1 MSLILQFE
9 EGLYKKIGDVYSC
22 KNVSYLTKEGDQ
34 FNTRVQI
41 GFSSIYVDRYI
52 FDISY
57 NSRYVTRID
66 LSDYLSLE
74 DQIKTSEINMI
85 PIRLAFQSDDPDY
98 VYVMGEGECDNSGNR
113 TVYAINF
120 SPIHCFEN
128 ETWCLGE
135 HYRKIVTKLS
145 CSHTPSSITLLNSLY
160 PYLLFDDQPMTKQIN
175 CYRADRYY
183 DQPIACLSQAFPVN
197 RSNLVTYPKSEY
209 EMYLQVKYFDN
220 HTKADRYSAFV
231 VDTLTGICTELSR
244 DETHTHC
251 PMVGPQ
257 VYSCPHYTVIGQDL
271 PFSPVTQPQVY
282 MFQGGRLITYGT
294 AKGVFLRSPKFPSGI
309 ILEDS
314 ENFCKDLTH
323 SSPIVILDSGNRIV
337 IIMCTNGQ
345 YSMQIYLLYEDRYII
360 IRSIDKDCLSLTEG
374 GKQSLLNIFSPGEV
388 HFLPVH
394 VNVSKNDTDKELP
407 PPPDSHH
414 DEIVILITVLVS
426 IFVIVLVCILTV
438 AILVIVYCKK
448 CKYQRYNLV
457 TAQRGK
463 NRSVLASRQTM
474 SLNPLIS
481 KVEDPEID
489 TLPPDG
495 NRSTKQSHHQA
506 SNPRKEDR
514 SPRLIC
520 ASDSDSEVNN
530 EECQP
535 IPNESN
541 LTQDASPVASPSPQ
555 FAVSKVLDT
564 SACIQKNGGF
574 KRSTKPKPQ
583 PTPVKQQVSASPLI
597 EFPEPLPHP
606 DFIKP
611 KAVATGGNITASTAG
626 NEMDKENDNDEKE
639 ELVAPLRVKTFASAN
654 QSTENSSKYDLSRT
668 TSYACIH
675 FF

>member
-22 KNVSYLTKEGDQ
+22 KNVSFLTKEGDQ

-74 DQIKTSEINMI
+74 DQIKTFKINMI
-85 PIRLAFQSDDPDY
+85 PNQLAFQSDDPDY

-135 HYRKIVTKLS
+135 HYRKVVTKLS
-145 CSHTPSSITLLNSLY
+145 CSHTLSSITLLNSLY

-183 DQPIACLSQAFPVN
+183 DQPIACLSQEFPVN

-209 EMYLQVKYFDN
+209 KMYLQVKYFDN
-220 HTKADRYSAFV
+220 HTKADRYNAFV
-231 VDTLTGICTELSR
+231 VDTSTGECTELSR

-282 MFQGGRLITYGT
+282 MFQGERLITYGT
-294 AKGVFLRSPKFPSGI
+294 AKGVFLRSPKFPSGV
-309 ILEDS
+309 ILDDS

-323 SSPIVILDSGNRIV
+323 SSPIVILDSGKRIV
-337 IIMCTNGQ
+337 VIMCTNGQ

-407 PPPDSHH
+407 PPDSHY
-414 DEIVILITVLVS
+414 DEIVILITCTVLVS
-426 IFVIVLVCILTV
+426 IFVFVLVCMPTL

-448 CKYQRYNLV
+448 HKYQMYNLV
-457 TAQRGK
+457 TARRGK

-474 SLNPLIS
+474 SSNPLIS

-495 NRSTKQSHHQA
+495 NRSTKQSHRQA
-506 SNPRKEDR
+506 SNPHKQDH

-555 FAVSKVLDT
+555 FAVSKVLVT
-564 SACIQKNGGF
+564 SARIQKNRSEGF
-574 KRSTKPKPQ
+574 KQSTKPKPQ
-583 PTPVKQQVSASPLI
+583 PTP
-597 EFPEPLPHP
+597 
-606 DFIKP
+606 
-611 KAVATGGNITASTAG
+611 VATGGNITASTAG
-626 NEMDKENDNDEKE
+626 KEMDKENDNDEKE

-654 QSTENSSKYDLSRT
+654 QSSENSSKYDLSRT

-675 FF
+675 FFNFFKSIL